1 MRRTFGLFFL
11 FLILV
16 TGLIINPS
24 AFPTSKNSLTS
35 NDSELFFDL
44 SNFAFAQEPSS
55 NSTTSDVLTTTDT
68 VTTSVNSTA
77 TEIEDTTED
86 ETEDIHEQLVLF
98 VEESRS
104 LFEQQKTE
112 TRNAIKECQSSLIAS
127 DPSQRD
133 TIRKQCRDNLNEI
146 RESYKQTREIY
157 KESFKEFR
165 KSMDVAIRES
175 KGLEVDDS
183 ERTAAISDIKSTLK
197 STSEE
202 IKELRKSIY
211 GELNEE
217 KKQLLEQK
225 REERKQMKE
234 EKEAERE
241 SMKEEKEA
249 ERDAMKEQKQ
259 ENDNP

>member
-35 NDSELFFDL
+35 NDSELSFDL

-77 TEIEDTTED
+77 TETEDTS
-86 ETEDIHEQLVLF
+86 EDIHEQLVLF

-183 ERTAAISDIKSTLK
+183 ERIAAISDIKSTLK

-211 GELNEE
+211 DELNEE